1 MSESLPARNLGLD
14 ILRSLAIGLVL
25 VAHALSFFTRWTAFD
40 LNALYYVLGFLGVEL
55 FFALSGFL
63 IGRILLE
70 SVLSE
75 RTWPSLRRFYV
86 RRWLRTLPPY
96 YLVLALL
103 PLLGRRFNW
112 SSLVFLQNFSRKD
125 LEFFPV
131 SWSLSIEEWFYLLIP
146 LVLLWAA
153 RSGRRRPAAAF
164 FAACLGIVVLSLA
177 SRFLYVSLSDP
188 TWDFGIRKK
197 PPLRM
202 DSLMVG
208 VALAGVS
215 IHLPKLWARLARA
228 RRALFPAAVLGL
240 VATGGYQLWSLSNA
254 HAVDSSVYART
265 ALFLVVSILAG
276 VVLVCLETSKS
287 INVALARRRWTRVF
301 HFLSV
306 TSYAAYLL
314 HLEIFDLFAPLAAR
328 AGSAGGTLVFAVAA
342 LGLTILLSTAMYRWF
357 EKPILRFR
365 DQLTG

>member
-1 MSESLPARNLGLD
+1 MSGPLPARNLGLD
-14 ILRSLAIGLVL
+14 ILRSVAIGLVL
-25 VAHALSFFTRWTAFD
+25 IAHSLSFLFRWSRLD
-40 LNALYYVLGFLGVEL
+40 LNAAYYVLGFLGVEL

-70 SVLSE
+70 DVCQDCSW
-75 RTWPSLRRFYV
+75 RSLRRFYV

-96 YLVLALL
+96 YLVLA
-103 PLLGRRFNW
+103 GRRFNW

-131 SWSLSIEEWFYLLIP
+131 SWSLSIEEWFYLLVP
-146 LVLLWAA
+146 LALLLAV
-153 RSGRRRPAAAF
+153 RLGRRRPGAAF
-164 FAACLGIVVLSLA
+164 FTACFGIIALSLLL
-177 SRFLYVSLSDP
+177 RTVYVHGYDP

-215 IHLPKLWARLARA
+215 IHLPKAWALLARW
-228 RRALFPAAVLGL
+228 RRVLFPLAAAGILY
-240 VATGGYQLWSLSNA
+240 TGGYQLWTLYHE

-265 ALFLVVSILAG
+265 TFVLLVSLLAG
-276 VVLVCLETSKS
+276 VLLVCLETSDS
-287 INVALARRRWTRVF
+287 INVAGARRRWTRAF

-328 AGSAGGTLVFAVAA
+328 SGSAGGALLLVAVSLTLT
-342 LGLTILLSTAMYRWF
+342 LLLSAAMYRWY

-365 DQLTG
+365 DRVTGNPP